1 MRPTYDLQGK
11 EILTLLVPL
20 IFLCGLPGFTIPSQ
34 QDPCHWANFLA
45 NHFSWITDGE
55 EANAIED
62 EAPNLALFAIVAKIS
77 THMSSGRRVS
87 NQGATKGVK
96 QLAPFDS

>member
-1 MRPTYDLQGK
+1 MLVYHFCFVGAPRP
-11 EILTLLVPL
+11 
-20 IFLCGLPGFTIPSQ
+20 TIPSQ

-45 NHFSWITDGE
+45 NHFSWITDSE